1 MSHFFA
7 YLARMKNIRRWGLMR
22 NTQSENNLEHS
33 MMCCYIAH
41 GLAVIGNAYFGRSY

>member
-33 MMCCYIAH
+33 MMCCYIA
-41 GLAVIGNAYFGRSY
+41 VSYTHLDVYKRQP